1 MFLSLYISVVLG
13 VFMVKID
20 EYDFPDDLYYT
31 SDHLWIKVEGDKFR
45 VGLNDFGAK
54 AAGKILIVRFKPT
67 NSKIEAKR
75 PFGTI
80 ESAKWVSGLTL
91 PFTCTIIEVNEA
103 LRRKPS
109 LINDDPYN
117 QGWMIVVKPE
127 NIDTA
132 LKTLYHGESLISW
145 ATEDIKKRLKK

>member
-1 MFLSLYISVVLG
+1 
-13 VFMVKID
+13 MVKID

-31 SDHLWIKVEGDKFR
+31 SDHLWIRVEDDKFR

-54 AAGKILIVRFKPT
+54 AAGKILIVRLKPT
-67 NSKIEAKR
+67 NSRIEAKK

-91 PFTCTIIEVNEA
+91 PFTCTITEVNEA
-103 LRRKPS
+103 LKKKPS
-109 LINDDPYN
+109 LINEDPYN

-127 NIDTA
+127 DVNAA
-132 LKTLYHGESLISW
+132 LKTLYHGESLIHW
-145 ATEDIKKRLKK
+145 AVEDIKKRLKK